1 MDHETLTPLP
11 GAQSQS
17 AELRPR
23 VFDSISRLLPRVLD
37 RELPAISADMKLM
50 SELGMRSASML
61 ELLLEIEDDLG
72 IQIEVEDIDGAA
84 MTSVGDLADFVAGH
98 AITGG

>member
-1 MDHETLTPLP
+1 MEHETLTPL
-11 GAQSQS
+11 AS

-23 VFDSISRLLPRVLD
+23 VFDSISRLLPRVLS
-37 RELPAISADMKLM
+37 REIPAISEDMKLM

-61 ELLLEIEDDLG
+61 ELLLEIEDDLD
-72 IQIEVEDIDGAA
+72 IQIEVEDIDDAA

-98 AITGG
+98 AITDG

>member
-1 MDHETLTPLP
+1 MDHETLTSPT
-11 GAQSQS
+11 G

-23 VFDSISRLLPRVLD
+23 VFDCISRLLPRVLG
-37 RELPAISADMKLM
+37 REIPAMSEDMKLM

-61 ELLLEIEDDLG
+61 ELLLEIEDDLD
-72 IQIEVEDIDGAA
+72 IQIEVEDIDDAA

-98 AITGG
+98 AITDG

>member
-1 MDHETLTPLP
+1 MDHETLTPLA
-11 GAQSQS
+11 G

-23 VFDSISRLLPRVLD
+23 VFESITRLLPRVLG
-37 RELPAISADMKLM
+37 REIPAMSEDMKLM

-61 ELLLEIEDDLG
+61 ELLLEIEDDLD
-72 IQIEVEDIDGAA
+72 IQIEVEDIDDAA

-98 AITGG
+98 AITDG

>member
-11 GAQSQS
+11 GA
-17 AELRPR
+17 ELRPR
-23 VFDSISRLLPRVLD
+23 VVDSISRLLPRVIG
-37 RELPAISADMKLM
+37 REIPVISEGMQLM

-61 ELLLEIEDDLG
+61 ELLLELEDDLE

-84 MTSVGDLADFVAGH
+84 MTSVGDLADFVASH
-98 AITGG
+98 AVTDG

>member
-11 GAQSQS
+11 S

-23 VFDSISRLLPRVLD
+23 VFDSICRLLPRVLGG
-37 RELPAISADMKLM
+37 EVPAISEGMKLM
-50 SELGMRSASML
+50 SDLGMRSASML

-72 IQIEVEDIDGAA
+72 IQIEVEDIDDAA

-98 AITGG
+98 AVTDG

>member
-1 MDHETLTPLP
+1 MDHEALTPLP
-11 GAQSQS
+11 G

-23 VFDSISRLLPRVLD
+23 VFASISRLLPVVIG
-37 RELPAISADMKLM
+37 REIPAISEDMKLM

-61 ELLLEIEDDLG
+61 ELLLELEDDLD
-72 IQIEVEDIDGAA
+72 IQIEVEDIDDSA

-98 AITGG
+98 AITDG